1 MSEWID
7 LAVYVTVIV
16 LVFVLLPRHGRQFTV
31 PMLADRNPEWLE
43 RNPGVVARLERSRWF
58 LNACYAWAAVSVA
71 VLLGVTLDL
80 IASPFGAAAE
90 KWEALQG
97 LCGALV
103 IVGMLGWGACALLWF
118 VWLRKHVPP
127 AETRRATLRPRIIGD
142 YLTLPWR
149 IAVEA
154 LTALHLGGWVVIG
167 VLGLAAGPKV
177 WWSLAFFVGMSVLFA
192 VFASLV
198 LRRRSGYLDRVFGEA
213 YRRAEVRGAYT
224 MRLWPLIAGS
234 IAMAELITGADL
246 ARLAHLLVGAY
257 VCVLAAMFLR
267 LRPVAPASGGTPGYG
282 TFASGRR
289 SPA

>member
-16 LVFVLLPRHGRQFTV
+16 LVFVLLPQHGRHFTV

-43 RNPGVVARLERSRWF
+43 RNPDVVARLERSRWV
-58 LNACYAWAAVSVA
+58 LNACYAWAAVSIA

-90 KWEALQG
+90 KWEVLQG
-97 LCGALV
+97 LCGAFV
-103 IVGMLGWGACALLWF
+103 IVGMLGWGACAVLWF
-118 VWLRKHVPP
+118 VWLGKHVPP
-127 AETRRATLRPRIIGD
+127 GETRRATLRPRVIGD

-149 IAVEA
+149 LAVEA
-154 LTALHLGGWVVIG
+154 LTALHLGTWVVIG
-167 VLGLAAGPKV
+167 FLGLAAAPKV
-177 WWSLAFFVGMSVLFA
+177 WWSFAFFVGMSVLFA
-192 VFASLV
+192 VFAAMV

-213 YRRAEVRGAYT
+213 YRQAEVRGAYT
-224 MRLWPLIAGS
+224 LRLWPLIAGS

-246 ARLAHLLVGAY
+246 ARLAHLLVSAY
-257 VCVLAAMFLR
+257 VCALASMFLR
-267 LRPVAPASGGTPGYG
+267 LRPVAPSGATPGG
-282 TFASGRR
+282 VFAPDRR